1 MISQGYTP
9 YCAALSPHH
18 SVGVCLCVCVLYMSV
33 YLENATYYRKKWRD
47 VHKQTYST

>member
-18 SVGVCLCVCVLYMSV
+18 TVGVCEWDVQ
-33 YLENATYYRKKWRD
+33 NATQYRRNGYM
-47 VHKQTYST
+47 YSSTCTGGL